1 MSGFDSFGDDPQLA
15 AAHLRSAGVDY
26 EAIRAKWKG
35 AAHVGM
41 PSAVPTDSYVVP
53 EARREKNAQATKKLS
68 KFIVCERCA
77 GSGLFKEL
85 YNHRYIEKN
94 CVDCDGNGLLLK
106 LQNGKTVPYDSHNA
120 ELAEL
125 ARQQDEPAS
134 AESAV
139 EAMNASENAAPTTP
153 RVRPLL
159 LPSRQQRLPRR
170 VLPRARRRH
179 RMRGSWIRRTT
190 RRRPRESPGGGD
202 SRPGDR
208 PPLRNAGR
216 TDEPGPAP
224 PAASSTLLRLLRGL
238 CPHLLPARRH
248 LRHFPFCAFCLSWMT
263 TSTFSISPLI
273 NDRDARVATFCLA
286 SSRSCCMST
295 GPISLYTGAPSLSRS
310 SSCLT
315 SSFSFACCRNCPR
328 DAFNSWTSP

>member
-26 EAIRAKWKG
+26 EAVRAKWKG

-53 EARREKNAQATKKLS
+53 EARREKNAQTMKKLS

-85 YNHRYIEKN
+85 YNHRYMEKN

-134 AESAV
+134 ESAV
-139 EAMNASENAAPTTP
+139 EASDRAAAHNA
-153 RVRPLL
+153 
-159 LPSRQQRLPRR
+159 
-170 VLPRARRRH
+170 
-179 RMRGSWIRRTT
+179 
-190 RRRPRESPGGGD
+190 ESA
-202 SRPGDR
+202 S
-208 PPLRNAGR
+208 ASSA
-216 TDEPGPAP
+216 AP
-224 PAASSTLLRLLRGL
+224 PAAAASAGSAAGAAPPSYAWLLDQDDD
-238 CPHLLPARRH
+238 PP
-248 LRHFPFCAFCLSWMT
+248 P
-263 TSTFSISPLI
+263 
-273 NDRDARVATFCLA
+273 
-286 SSRSCCMST
+286 
-295 GPISLYTGAPSLSRS
+295 PS
-310 SSCLT
+310 
-315 SSFSFACCRNCPR
+315 
-328 DAFNSWTSP
+328 